1 MNLKKPK
8 FWDLKEPN
16 LKAYLL
22 LPLTFILRI
31 SNFILKFTN
40 KKKFRDIKTICVGNI
55 YTGGTGKTPT
65 TLYIYEMMK
74 KLNLNAVTA
83 KKFYSD
89 QLDEVKLLKR
99 KSELISLK
107 QRVEIVKTSIE
118 KNYDVIIFDDGLQEK
133 FLDYD
138 IKFVCFDAR
147 KWIGNGCLIPSG
159 PLRENI
165 ESLKKYDA
173 IFIKNT
179 NKHNNLTK
187 IYSKVKE
194 INPKI
199 EIFNTYVEIKN
210 IEKFNLNDNYLIF
223 SGIGNSES
231 FRETLTENKFKIVEE
246 LIFPDHYEYKE
257 KDITKI
263 LDKAKIKGS
272 KIVTTEKDYIKIVSN
287 IKDDINFIEIDFN
300 VKNNDKLEMFIK
312 SKINETN

>member
-1 MNLKKPK
+1 
-8 FWDLKEPN
+8 
-16 LKAYLL
+16 
-22 LPLTFILRI
+22 
-31 SNFILKFTN
+31 
-40 KKKFRDIKTICVGNI
+40 
-55 YTGGTGKTPT
+55 
-65 TLYIYEMMK
+65 MK
-74 KLNLNAVTA
+74 KLNFNAVTA

-89 QLDEVKLLKR
+89 QLDEVKLLQG
-99 KSELISLK
+99 KSEFISLK

-210 IEKFNLNDNYLIF
+210 IEKFNLNHNYLIF

-231 FRETLTENKFKIVEE
+231 FRETLKENKFKIVEE
-246 LIFPDHYEYKE
+246 LIFTDHYQYKE
-257 KDITKI
+257 EDITKI
-263 LDKAKIKGS
+263 LNKAKIKGL

-287 IKDDINFIEIDFN
+287 IKDNINFIEIDFK

>member
-31 SNFILKFTN
+31 SNFVLKFTN

-55 YTGGTGKTPT
+55 YVGGTGKTPT

-74 KLNLNAVTA
+74 KLNFNAVTA

-89 QLDEVKLLKR
+89 QLDEVKLLQG
-99 KSELISLK
+99 KSEFISLK

-210 IEKFNLNDNYLIF
+210 IEKFNLNHNYLIF

-231 FRETLTENKFKIVEE
+231 FRETLKENKFKIVEE
-246 LIFPDHYEYKE
+246 LIFTDHYQYKE
-257 KDITKI
+257 EDITKI
-263 LDKAKIKGS
+263 LNKAKIKGL

-287 IKDDINFIEIDFN
+287 IKDNINFIEIDFK